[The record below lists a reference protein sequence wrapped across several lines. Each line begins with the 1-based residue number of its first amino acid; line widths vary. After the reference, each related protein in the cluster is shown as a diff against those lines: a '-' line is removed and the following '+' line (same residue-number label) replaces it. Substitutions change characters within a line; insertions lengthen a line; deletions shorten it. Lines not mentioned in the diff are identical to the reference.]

1 MFYLL
6 YFIEP
11 STGTTQ
17 RDTASLRP
25 ERPGRD
31 GPWVIGL
38 DICVIC
44 LFPSRVSL
52 YECCLFPLFIHAVGI
67 HSIGGTVF
75 KITKHISIYH
85 VPANLKTDPYPCG
98 DIVFSEGGGKHMQ
111 MYAEG
116 LEQLFPGSRLNIRA
130 AQVLKYIT
138 SRINMH
144 DTRPHSSRPCW
155 TLNVETRHSKSE

>member
-1 MFYLL
+1 MFYL

-17 RDTASLRP
+17 RDTASLLP

-31 GPWVIGL
+31 GPRVIGL

-52 YECCLFPLFIHAVGI
+52 YECCLLPLFIHAVGI
-67 HSIGGTVF
+67 HSIGATVF
-75 KITKHISIYH
+75 KIAKHISIYH

-98 DIVFSEGGGKHMQ
+98 DIVFSEGGGNICKCMQ
-111 MYAEG
+111 RGWNSY
-116 LEQLFPGSRLNIRA
+116 FPVQG
-130 AQVLKYIT
+130 
-138 SRINMH
+138 
-144 DTRPHSSRPCW
+144 
-155 TLNVETRHSKSE
+155 